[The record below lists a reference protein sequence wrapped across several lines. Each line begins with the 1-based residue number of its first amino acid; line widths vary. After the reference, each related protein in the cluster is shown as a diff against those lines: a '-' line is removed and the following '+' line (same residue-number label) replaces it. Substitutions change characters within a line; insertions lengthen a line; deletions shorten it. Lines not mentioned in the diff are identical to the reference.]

1 MLEKVFLD
9 PFYAPIIS
17 YSLGG
22 AGASQEGGAGGG
34 WEKLQRLCFQ
44 MPWARGKSRNF
55 VNSIKLYTE
64 FMSLHTR
71 MWTLTPW
78 VVIKE
83 DHVTKKSF
91 SFFLNVEK
99 NILSYYRTYI
109 HSKKYLNK

>member
-1 MLEKVFLD
+1 MLEKVFLV

-22 AGASQEGGAGGG
+22 AGGIPGGGAGGG

-44 MPWARGKSRNF
+44 IPCARGKLRNF
-55 VNSIKLYTE
+55 VNCIKLYTE

-71 MWTLTPW
+71 MWALTPW

-109 HSKKYLNK
+109 HSNKYLKS